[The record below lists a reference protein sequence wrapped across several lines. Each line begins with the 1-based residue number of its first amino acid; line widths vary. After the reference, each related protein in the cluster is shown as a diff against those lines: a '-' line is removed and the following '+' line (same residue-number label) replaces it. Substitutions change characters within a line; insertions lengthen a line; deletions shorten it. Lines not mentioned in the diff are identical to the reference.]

1 MNLNPELELKL
12 HYIYPMITVLRTDST
27 HPEFRGLVDQLNAE
41 LSIRN
46 GEKDAFYSQYNSI
59 DMLKNTVVAYWE
71 GQPAGSG
78 AFKPFDE
85 QSVEIKRM
93 FVPPTLR
100 GKGIAQA
107 VLQELENWA
116 RELGYTATVLETGLM
131 LPEAIRL
138 YEKYGYSR
146 IPNFGQYIGVESSV
160 CFQKPL

>member
-1 MNLNPELELKL
+1 MTIINL
-12 HYIYPMITVLRTDST
+12 IRTDSA
-27 HPEFRGLVDQLNAE
+27 HPDFRELVNQLNAE

-59 DMLKNTVVAYWE
+59 DMLKHTVVAYWE
-71 GQPAGSG
+71 GKPAGSG

-85 QSVEIKRM
+85 GSVEIKRM
-93 FVPPTLR
+93 FVPTELR

-116 RELGYTATVLETGLM
+116 RELGYQSTVLETGLM

-138 YEKYGYSR
+138 YEKYGYDR
-146 IPNFGQYIGVESSV
+146 IPNFGQYIGVETSV

>member
-1 MNLNPELELKL
+1 
-12 HYIYPMITVLRTDST
+12 MITVLRTDST